1 MKTVCLFQNRK
12 IVESAMACTIII
24 IGHTTGHLRRS
35 HYSADKACRWNFF
48 PGVALRHHPRFGDQS
63 RRSSFSSLPL
73 GAFNCFLL
81 AVHTH
86 SHCVEG
92 IAHCSTPTRIPE
104 SLRQNALSFRHATR
118 SPSCPARLCQRFL
131 GIAQL
136 HGLGS
141 FGLEGRQQRSC
152 RSSHHTRNRIEGRY
166 QISICTWSHR
176 GS

>member
-1 MKTVCLFQNRK
+1 
-12 IVESAMACTIII
+12 MAHTIII
-24 IGHTTGHLRRS
+24 IILQVNFGAVTL
-35 HYSADKACRWNFF
+35 YSTDKACRWNFF

-104 SLRQNALSFRHATR
+104 SFRQHALSFRHATR

-136 HGLGS
+136 HGFGS

-152 RSSHHTRNRIEGRY
+152 RPSHHTRNRIEGWY